1 MSAKQIKTP
10 LTPDIRREL
19 KAGERVLLSG
29 TIYAARDAAHMRFM
43 ESLSKGEA
51 LPFPIKD
58 SIIYYVGPTPTRPG
72 HVIGS
77 AGPTTASRMDRF
89 MPELL
94 DLGLGATIGKGFRSQ
109 AVIDRMVDKEA
120 VYFGAIGGLGAL
132 IAACIKEQEVIA
144 YDELGAE
151 SCRRFEVEHM
161 PLIVLV
167 DSRGNNWYEDG
178 PDEWKRR
185 QKR

>member
-1 MSAKQIKTP
+1 MRENAVRAEQSDM
-10 LTPDIRREL
+10 TPDIRREL

-29 TIYAARDAAHMRFM
+29 TITRRDAAHMRFM

-58 SIIYYVGPTPTRPG
+58 SIIYYVGQRRPDR

-89 MPELL
+89 MRSF
-94 DLGLGATIGKGFRSQ
+94 DLAWATIGKGFRSQ

-120 VYFGAIGGLGAL
+120 VYFGAIGGLGPV
-132 IAACIKEQEVIA
+132 AACIKEQEVIA

-151 SCRRFEVEHM
+151 LPPVQWNICR
-161 PLIVLV
+161 
-167 DSRGNNWYEDG
+167 
-178 PDEWKRR
+178 
-185 QKR
+185 